1 MILHITKARF
11 VVLNSS
17 WHLSLMINFKV
28 FSVSEYV
35 EHLNESLAERDAVV
49 EGEISEYKVNQGK
62 WVFFKIKDEES
73 TLECFG
79 IVFKLKFPLEDG
91 MRVRLY
97 GRPKIY
103 PKTGKFSINVEW
115 VEPAGEGALKR
126 AFELLKKEL
135 EKEGLFAPER
145 KRPIPK
151 FPKRIGLI
159 ASRESAAYGDFVK
172 VLKHRFGGIEIYLYH
187 TTVQGSEAISG
198 IAEAFE
204 YFNDRQK
211 ELNFDLI
218 ALIRGGGSID
228 DLAAFNSREV
238 AYAIF
243 GSLAPVVC
251 GVGHE
256 QDVTIADFVADL
268 RASTPSNAA
277 ELIAPDRQDV
287 MNYLDGMAGEITAA
301 AEEMISEKQAQT
313 NSFLTQM
320 DYFMGSYLEKL
331 SSLAERLVLHLKFFE
346 ERIIMQESKVDSFN
360 RLMRSFNPKAVLDR
374 GYAIVRKKGGLISSI
389 RDLKQKDLVGV
400 ELKDGS
406 FEAEVI

>member
-1 MILHITKARF
+1 MANLKI
-11 VVLNSS
+11 
-17 WHLSLMINFKV
+17 

-35 EHLNESLAERDAVV
+35 EYLNESLAERNAVV

-79 IVFKLKFPLEDG
+79 IIFKLKFPLEDG

-97 GRPKIY
+97 GRPRIY
-103 PKTGKFSINVEW
+103 SKTGKFSINVEW

-159 ASRESAAYGDFVK
+159 ASRESAACGDFVK
-172 VLKHRFGGIEIYLYH
+172 VLRHRFGGIEIYLYH
-187 TTVQGSEAISG
+187 TQVQGSEAISG

-204 YFNDRQK
+204 YFNERQK
-211 ELNFDLI
+211 ELNLDLI

-287 MNYLDGMAGEITAA
+287 MNYLDGMAAKIEGAV
-301 AEEMISEKQAQT
+301 EEMVAERQAQAD
-313 NSFLTQM
+313 SFLTQM
-320 DYFMGSYLEKL
+320 DYFMSSYFERL
-331 SSLAERLVLHLKFFE
+331 SSLAGRLALHLKFFE

-389 RDLKQKDLVGV
+389 RDLKPKDLVGV

-406 FEAEVI
+406 FEAEVL

>member
-1 MILHITKARF
+1 MNLKI
-11 VVLNSS
+11 
-17 WHLSLMINFKV
+17 

-35 EHLNESLAERDAVV
+35 EYLNESLAERDAVV

-97 GRPKIY
+97 GRPRIY
-103 PKTGKFSINVEW
+103 SKTGRFSINIEW

-151 FPKRIGLI
+151 LPKRIGLI

-187 TTVQGSEAISG
+187 VQVQGGEAIPS
-198 IAEAFE
+198 IVSAFE
-204 YFNDRQK
+204 HFNEKQK
-211 ELNFDLI
+211 ELGLDLI
-218 ALIRGGGSID
+218 ALIRGGGALE

-277 ELIAPDRQDV
+277 EIIAPQREDV
-287 MNYLDGMAGEITAA
+287 LNSINNMAGAISS
-301 AEEMISEKQAQT
+301 EMDNIHSEHLARTDDFLSALDNFISAKMERLMMT
-313 NSFLTQM
+313 T
-320 DYFMGSYLEKL
+320 EKL
-331 SSLAERLVLHLKFFE
+331 ALNLKFFE
-346 ERIIMQESKVDSFN
+346 ERIIMQKSKVESFV
-360 RLMRSFNPKAVLDR
+360 RLMRSFSPQAVLER
-374 GYAIVRKKGGLISSI
+374 GYAIVKKKGHVVSSA
-389 RDLKQKDLVGV
+389 RDLKALDIIGITLR
-400 ELKDGS
+400 DGDI
-406 FEAEVI
+406 EAEVI